1 MWTYLFKIFL
11 FQVDINFYFYLRIE
25 PIPVAHITKC
35 VLKRSPTSQA
45 KKEQERS
52 KSIKLRL
59 TKATTKF
66 FQKKSIVKDET
77 ELDVIKN
84 EFAAEEL
91 KRAAGKG
98 VLIFFSVL
106 WLVVIEHTP
115 LSAFPKNWS
124 NTLKQFFGESQRI
137 VWVCLTILWGWRLK
151 GYLDSSKWGFLIN
164 SKYHFEFW
172 LSNFMPVFSFY
183 TPREYQTFPEN
194 IKGFLV
200 ISGGIRDYPK
210 HSELLP

>member
-1 MWTYLFKIFL
+1 M
-11 FQVDINFYFYLRIE
+11 
-25 PIPVAHITKC
+25 
-35 VLKRSPTSQA
+35 LKRSPTSQA

-98 VLIFFSVL
+98 VLIFFPFCDSL
-106 WLVVIEHTP
+106 L
-115 LSAFPKNWS
+115 LSILLKAPFPKTGQTHS
-124 NTLKQFFGESQRI
+124 N
-137 VWVCLTILWGWRLK
+137 
-151 GYLDSSKWGFLIN
+151 N
-164 SKYHFEFW
+164 
-172 LSNFMPVFSFY
+172 
-183 TPREYQTFPEN
+183 
-194 IKGFLV
+194 
-200 ISGGIRDYPK
+200 
-210 HSELLP
+210 